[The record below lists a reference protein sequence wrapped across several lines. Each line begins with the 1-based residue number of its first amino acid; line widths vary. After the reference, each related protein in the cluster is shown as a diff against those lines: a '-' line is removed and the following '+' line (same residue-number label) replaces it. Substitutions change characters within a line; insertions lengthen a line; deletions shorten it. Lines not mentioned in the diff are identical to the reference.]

1 MTDTRS
7 SNPRL
12 WHPRHWP
19 SWLGM
24 GLAWLLACLPFAA
37 QLWIGRRLGELTYHL
52 LPGRRRVAAVN
63 LKLCFPEKSDAERNK
78 LLRAHFRSVGMGA
91 METLICWWGSS
102 DRIKRLSD
110 LDGLQNLIFQARLRG
125 WSGLP
130 SSQ

>member
-91 METLICWWGSS
+91 METLKEADALSWLSQ
-102 DRIKRLSD
+102 RIAVTNITK
-110 LDGLQNLIFQARLRG
+110 LREFANG
-125 WSGLP
+125 KKP
-130 SSQ
+130 A